1 MIVKN
6 WISSEIGIKIAN
18 EFKLFR
24 THDAAEPALS
34 TSLSVNERI
43 PVKRIL
49 AALAVVSG
57 VVLFAAIADAIDGL
71 TNGQGK
77 D

>member
-6 WISSEIGIKIAN
+6 WLSSEFGIKIAN
-18 EFKLFR
+18 EYKLFR
-24 THDAAEPALS
+24 THDAAEPAFS

-57 VVLFAAIADAIDGL
+57 VVLFCAIADAIDGMAS
-71 TNGQGK
+71 GQGK